1 MQEDNFM
8 NDKETA
14 QKQETRMG
22 MTYEEFAKKYLES
35 DPYEFLAHID
45 AMWASLPVDE

>member
-1 MQEDNFM
+1 M

-22 MTYEEFAKKYLES
+22 MTYEEFVKKYLES
-35 DPYEFLAHID
+35 DPYEFLAHIY

>member
-1 MQEDNFM
+1 MNNRDDAQQQES
-8 NDKETA
+8 
-14 QKQETRMG
+14 RMG
-22 MTYEEFAKKYLES
+22 MTYEEFVKKYLEN